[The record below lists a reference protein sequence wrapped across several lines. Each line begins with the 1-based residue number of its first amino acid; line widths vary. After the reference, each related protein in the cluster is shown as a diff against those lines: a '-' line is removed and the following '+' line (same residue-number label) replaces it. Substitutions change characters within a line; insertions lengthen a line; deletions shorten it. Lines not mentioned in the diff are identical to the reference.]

1 MNLKSYL
8 QLKIIYVD
16 EELIELEIK
25 GSDTCFSGTTDVY
38 ADIKS
43 IKPFADQLIDFPKNN
58 KMLFFELGDKD
69 SRYSYF
75 SISFYPT
82 HSLSHIGVQIKMV
95 TETGLRTEDQ
105 CKIQF
110 EILVEPNAID
120 EFRKALNQIALKKSG
135 SAILYGK
142 DNRLS

>member
-38 ADIKS
+38 ADIKL
-43 IKPFADQLIDFPKNN
+43 IKPFADQLIDFPKNQ
-58 KMLFFELGDKD
+58 KLIFFELGDKD
-69 SRYSYF
+69 SKYSYF
-75 SISFYPT
+75 SISFYPA
-82 HSLSHIGVQIKMV
+82 HSLSHIGVQIQMV
-95 TETGLRTEDQ
+95 TEAGSRTKNQ

-110 EILVEPNAID
+110 EIVVEPNAID

-135 SAILYGK
+135 TAILYGN